1 MSYMG
6 QALAFLGHIL
16 ATAKNMFKAMYVMP
30 TQFTKLCGFFIPCSK
45 AKEQK
50 ALASFGAI
58 CHPCTLMVVVMVACF
73 QNRSCLLPGHKV

>member
-30 TQFTKLCGFFIPCSK
+30 TQFTKLFGFLLHAQKHKRKKHWRASVPYAIPT
-45 AKEQK
+45 
-50 ALASFGAI
+50 
-58 CHPCTLMVVVMVACF
+58 H
-73 QNRSCLLPGHKV
+73 